1 MLSSSV
7 TLHLYIEV
15 RSGRSLGPELP
26 VLRLASLFQPVTA
39 SHIPRL
45 QPGYPAHVTF
55 RWVLGIQLWSSRPSA
70 CLTDQ
75 VAYLPQMKLNWK
87 VQQKVSF

>member
-7 TLHLYIEV
+7 TLHFYIEV
-15 RSGRSLGPELP
+15 RSGLSLGPELP
-26 VLRLASLFQPVTA
+26 VLQLASLFQPVTA

-75 VAYLPQMKLNWK
+75 VASLPQMKLNWK